1 MSVRS
6 SAHVHT
12 EFCHGDV
19 AAHVC
24 EAAYEK
30 GFISLGF
37 TSHAPMPYGYG
48 QRAAEPQSWKTA
60 YLQELNRLRQVWA
73 GRIKI
78 YRAIERDDCATL
90 SPHGF
95 DYFIG
100 SVHDLPTSDGG
111 HVSVDGKSEP
121 LRAYIEQECGCN
133 GLALARRYFAAI
145 TAYNH
150 AMRPPITGHFDLIRK
165 NNPILHF
172 LDEDSPAYQRLA
184 LDALDTLRGSGTL
197 LELNTGG
204 IARGYLPTPYPAPFI
219 LKAWREWGGEVILN
233 SDCHDARYLDCYFE
247 EGEALLRALGYNHTV
262 RLGAGDEMWER
273 YKL

>member
-12 EFCHGDV
+12 EFCHGDI

-24 EAAYEK
+24 EVAYER

-37 TSHAPMPYGYG
+37 SSHAPTPYGYG
-48 QRAAEPQSWKTA
+48 PRAADPVSWKAA
-60 YLQELNRLRQVWA
+60 YLQELNRLRDVWA
-73 GRIKI
+73 GRMKI
-78 YRAIERDDCATL
+78 YRAIERDDYAAMD
-90 SPHGF
+90 PADF

-100 SVHDLPTSDGG
+100 SVHDLFTPGGVRVAVDGG
-111 HVSVDGKSEP
+111 SAP
-121 LRAYIEQECGCN
+121 LQDYIEKECG
-133 GLALARRYFAAI
+133 GDGMELARRYYRAI
-145 TAYNH
+145 VDYHQAWH
-150 AMRPPITGHFDLIRK
+150 PPITGHFDLLRK
-165 NNPILHF
+165 NNAVLHF
-172 LDEDSPAYQRLA
+172 LDEDSPAYRRLA
-184 LDALDTLRGSGTL
+184 LDSLDALRGSGTL

-233 SDCHDARYLDCYFE
+233 SDCHDARYIDCYFDE
-247 EGEALLRALGYNHTV
+247 AEALLRSLGYDHTI

-273 YKL
+273 YCL